1 MAKRKGKFKTKN
13 SSGSYDQVMLETE
26 AGQIVDGP
34 FKSLERGAT
43 YVIGDVAVEATCPG
57 AFLVCTT
64 AGKTAASVPSG
75 YTSAA
80 HFGTV
85 TDGAAKFQVHFFKN
99 VDEVAT
105 QAEAEAGT
113 NNIKVM
119 TALRVA
125 QAMAK
130 FMSTWGGN
138 EYIRKHV
145 VTATST
151 GQNGYIK
158 FGDWFGGLIL
168 QWGLADN
175 QHDGGYAQETI
186 SFPIPFSTSCYCVIG
201 NTFGDGAGVYGH
213 SIYSKKNNNF
223 VVLKGVAQFVWI
235 ALGS

>member
-168 QWGLADN
+168 QWGYRDGSQKNVSLPISYTHKNYAILSDN
-175 QHDGGYAQETI
+175 ALNYGGITKDFQSFKIYGSAWGNAAGQPYHWFTI
-186 SFPIPFSTSCYCVIG
+186 G
-201 NTFGDGAGVYGH
+201 
-213 SIYSKKNNNF
+213 
-223 VVLKGVAQFVWI
+223 
-235 ALGS
+235 

>member
-1 MAKRKGKFKTKN
+1 MAIRLGKFKIKN
-13 SSGSYDQVMLETE
+13 GSGIYDQVMMETK

-138 EYIRKHV
+138 EYIRKHI
-145 VTATST
+145 VTAAST

-168 QWGLADN
+168 QWGYGTAGFPLTPKNYLACW
-175 QHDGGYAQETI
+175 ET
-186 SFPIPFSTSCYCVIG
+186 
-201 NTFGDGAGVYGH
+201 AGVNAYA
-213 SIYSKKNNNF
+213 
-223 VVLKGVAQFVWI
+223 VVRLNEKPPFYAMTGWFAFCW
-235 ALGS
+235 

>member
-1 MAKRKGKFKTKN
+1 MAIRLGKFKIKN
-13 SSGSYDQVMLETE
+13 GSGIYDQVMMETK

-75 YTSAA
+75 YASAA

-130 FMSTWGGN
+130 FMSTWSGN
-138 EYIRKHV
+138 EYIRKHI

-168 QWGLADN
+168 QWGLYSSSKATYAISVAKTILLLESGDSVN
-175 QHDGGYAQETI
+175 GYQGSMDAI
-186 SFPIPFSTSCYCVIG
+186 SLTSTGFSGYG
-201 NTFGDGAGVYGH
+201 NR
-213 SIYSKKNNNF
+213 
-223 VVLKGVAQFVWI
+223 KGRYLAICQ
-235 ALGS
+235 

>member
-1 MAKRKGKFKTKN
+1 MAIRLGKFKIKN
-13 SSGSYDQVMLETE
+13 GSGIYDQVMMETK

-43 YVIGDVAVEATCPG
+43 YVIGDVAVESTCPG

-113 NNIKVM
+113 NNIKIM

-158 FGDWFGGLIL
+158 FGDWFNGLIL
-168 QWGLADN
+168 QWGKLKQHNREIKYNLAFT
-175 QHDGGYAQETI
+175 TI
-186 SFPIPFSTSCYCVIG
+186 PLFIDVAAYVATSDATTNSVYNVTKSSFIPCISLSNG
-201 NTFGDGAGVYGH
+201 EGW
-213 SIYSKKNNNF
+213 
-223 VVLKGVAQFVWI
+223 WI
-235 ALGS
+235 ALGT

>member
-1 MAKRKGKFKTKN
+1 MAIRLGKFKIKN
-13 SSGSYDQVMLETE
+13 GSGIYDQVMMETK

-105 QAEAEAGT
+105 QVEAEAGT

-168 QWGLADN
+168 QWGIVRLPDSDYQKVFA
-175 QHDGGYAQETI
+175 
-186 SFPIPFSTSCYCVIG
+186 FPITHFRQ
-201 NTFGDGAGVYGH
+201 
-213 SIYSKKNNNF
+213 NNY
-223 VVLKGVAQFVWI
+223 VVVASVLVQ
-235 ALGS
+235 